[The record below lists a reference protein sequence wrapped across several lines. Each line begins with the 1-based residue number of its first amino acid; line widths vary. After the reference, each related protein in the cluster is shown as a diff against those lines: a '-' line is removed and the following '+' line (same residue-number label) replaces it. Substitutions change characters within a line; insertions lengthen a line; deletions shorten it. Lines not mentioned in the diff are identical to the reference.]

1 MCIAWTGGRRGG
13 DDGGVGAVEEVSL
26 PCFVLWGGADAIGGQ
41 GGQDQAHRA
50 LLGLSLRRARAVHP
64 VDAYHVEYSLFEALA
79 IEGDEGGRVLDTC
92 RELGVTVFA
101 CSPLGRG
108 VLRGKIRSRD
118 DLNGE
123 GDLRQ
128 WFPRFSGENLPGNLG
143 LVGRLVG
150 MVGEKGCTVAQLSL
164 AWLMAQE
171 GVVPIPGTRRVE
183 HLEENV
189 GAVGVEVTAEEER
202 LIRKW
207 VEEAGLVGE
216 REIPGMLVE
225 FNDSVPL

>member
-1 MCIAWTGGRRGG
+1 MSFPWILCLVW
-13 DDGGVGAVEEVSL
+13 
-26 PCFVLWGGADAIGGQ
+26 CGADSCWGREGKIRHIGLCSVSA
-41 GGQDQAHRA
+41 DT
-50 LLGLSLRRARAVHP
+50 LRRAHAVHP
-64 VDAYHVEYSLFEALA
+64 VDAYQVEYSLFGALA
-79 IEGDEGGRVLDTC
+79 IEGDEGGRVLETC

-101 CSPLGRG
+101 YSPLGRG
-108 VLRGKIRSRD
+108 VLGGKIRSRE

-143 LVGRLVG
+143 LVERLVG
-150 MVGEKGCTVAQLSL
+150 MAKEKGCTAAQLSL

-183 HLEENV
+183 YLEENV

-202 LIRKW
+202 LVRKW